1 MLHLSHA
8 SQFSDF
14 GDTSSSSVLI
24 ALQQSYRFS
33 IFVGLRLPLRL
44 ENIEIKLKNSA
55 ILYCLHFTKRVG
67 KKLIATI
74 NQ

>member
-1 MLHLSHA
+1 MLHFSHA

-14 GDTSSSSVLI
+14 GDTSSSTMLI

-33 IFVGLRLPLRL
+33 NFAGFRLPLRL
-44 ENIEIKLKNSA
+44 KNIEIKLKKST